1 MQESELLIEGHEGWV
16 ATCIAKRSFVTV
28 SVKTVLNGTFGIL
41 RNTILKHWSHCSS
54 LVLDFSHAG
63 FTV

>member
-1 MQESELLIEGHEGWV
+1 MEESELLIEGHEGWV
-16 ATCIAKRSFVTV
+16 ATYISFVTV

-41 RNTILKHWSHCSS
+41 RNTILKHWRHCSS
-54 LVLDFSHAG
+54 LGLDFSHTG